1 MKKALLFL
9 TALFFSAVWAF
20 GQQRTITGKVVDQ
33 NRHSI
38 SYTTGANSGSAMLM
52 NVRCY

>member
-9 TALFFSAVWAF
+9 TTLLFSAVWAF

-33 NRHSI
+33 NGNPI
-38 SYTTGANSGSAMLM
+38 PYATVQIQGTL
-52 NVRCY
+52 Y